1 MKFAYELL
9 DKMVASLKEFEKQG
23 LLKVKYR
30 SIEIDEERKEISL
43 HISIGFDE
51 ASWLLIF
58 REQEGEPKVIRLEF
72 SENVKTEE
80 KVQK

>member
-9 DKMVASLKEFEKQG
+9 DKMVAGLREFEKQG
-23 LLKVKYR
+23 LLKIKYR
-30 SIEIDEERKEISL
+30 SVEIDEERKEISL
-43 HISIGFDE
+43 HISLGFDE
-51 ASWLLIF
+51 ASWLMIF
-58 REQEGEPKVIRLEF
+58 REPEGEPKVVKLEF